1 MFHLELSTA
10 EIFAIPLFTVI
21 IWATLKR
28 AFRRRPFAMLKGP
41 EGGTFLLGHISK
53 LVNPKEGF
61 QFQERVV
68 QEHDQ
73 VAKLGGTSWGK
84 LASAEPGLLYLT
96 NIQSETLL
104 VSDPK
109 ALHYIL
115 VKCHDV
121 DWDEGENF
129 LTGNDAAFGPGVL
142 STHGHEHKRQRK
154 VLNSVFSTSHIR
166 NMASIFDENTSKLA
180 ETLSKIVG
188 EEKKEVEVFDWMAR
202 GALEIIGQGGFGYS
216 FDSLSEHGK
225 PHPFA
230 ASVKILLRLLNET
243 LPIQLFVLPLVRKYN
258 IGGKRIQ
265 RFVMKNLTW
274 GAVREL
280 VDVVGVMHRTSLEI
294 YDARKQ
300 SLELESDHVPRK
312 DILSALMKANA
323 SREAG
328 DKMTDEEII
337 AQISSF
343 NLCWDGYNI
352 QETLRMYPPAPLAGR
367 TAKKDTII
375 PLLTPIMGTDGNEV
389 SEIFVPGGTDI
400 FVSILGTNRS
410 TKLWGSDA
418 GEWKPERWLNEL
430 PKSLIDAK
438 VPGVYSHVLTF
449 AGGGRSCIGLKF
461 AELELKSMILNLLDR
476 LKFSPAEKKILWTF
490 GGLVS
495 PGVDIDV
502 VQTRNGRVSTSG
514 MLRLPTERHLAVF
527 CLLARN
533 SEDIVALRQTCK
545 ALYEVEKKHHAAI
558 WKLCTQSLIDQAAL
572 FPPTFTWRS
581 PSSKLQEQ
589 IARRAFCFR
598 KALYEYQN
606 AKLTASAPRH
616 SLELSIPEGFSD
628 LALLPG
634 GRFLLGINCSTI
646 ALFDLALYYESGIN
660 PIQIASFECS
670 TRLRLM
676 FAYPTDPDGI
686 DAFDDYNVGDNDDY
700 SFLIEVH
707 DISFANDELV
717 HKMYGPLPLG
727 RDSCDIYEHD
737 LYTMSG
743 DYIGAILDSRN
754 ALVWNYIDN
763 TYQLFTLEN
772 HETEKPS
779 DILLTKDRFIIFSVK
794 KTEEDGNKTL
804 GYQAGEMTSYEVQ
817 PFERLSLAERE
828 VLPVPNWRSPTPAP
842 FTNSFRQTLPLSSK
856 GLKGLSPGRSSK
868 ALWGYSDRQY
878 NKIPY
883 PLYDY
888 LTKEDNGG
896 SFQEARRFYDPE
908 KAVDTHWI
916 RLDIAGSQH
925 TTGTAS
931 LAAVAHAAQ
940 MLPLPEA
947 YWCNSM
953 FGRRASDGGL
963 VSISQWERHRDSRS
977 TKDRALVICASV
989 SRIPSG
995 AADPTTGA
1003 VSESRAHLIPFE
1015 TYTESLKNDAN
1026 AWDFCPLSGIMVMQ
1040 HGLYRESTIQIHDYV
1055 RGYISRHK

>member
-68 QEHDQ
+68 QDHDQ
-73 VAKLGGTSWGK
+73 VAKLGG
-84 LASAEPGLLYLT
+84 LLG
-96 NIQSETLL
+96 SETLL

-166 NMASIFDENTSKLA
+166 NMTSIFDENTSKLA

-243 LPIQLFVLPLVRKYN
+243 LPIQLFVLPL
-258 IGGKRIQ
+258 
-265 RFVMKNLTW
+265 
-274 GAVREL
+274 
-280 VDVVGVMHRTSLEI
+280 I

-343 NLCWDGYNI
+343 TFAGMDTTSSALARVLFLLSKKQDVQDRLRDEIREAKEQYGQLTYDQLMALPYLDAVCR
-352 QETLRMYPPAPLAGR
+352 ETLRMYPPAPLAGR

-375 PLLTPIMGTDGNEV
+375 PLLTPIRGTDGNEV

-438 VPGVYSHVLTF
+438 VPGVYSHVEDDHAL
-449 AGGGRSCIGLKF
+449 GLKF

-495 PGVDIDV
+495 PGVDIARRLLCLLKTLSELEMV
-502 VQTRNGRVSTSG
+502 ASQPSG

-545 ALYEVEKKHHAAI
+545 AL
-558 WKLCTQSLIDQAAL
+558 
-572 FPPTFTWRS
+572 
-581 PSSKLQEQ
+581 
-589 IARRAFCFR
+589 
-598 KALYEYQN
+598 
-606 AKLTASAPRH
+606 H

-628 LALLPG
+628 LSLLPG

-670 TRLRLM
+670 TRYDEFTARRVLTFAGEKADRLRLM

-779 DILLTKDRFIIFSVK
+779 DVLLTKDRFIIFSVK

-804 GYQAGEMTSYEVQ
+804 GYQAGEMTSYELQ
-817 PFERLSLAERE
+817 PFERLSLAEWE
-828 VLPVPNWRSPTPAP
+828 VLPVPNWQSPTPAP
-842 FTNSFRQTLPLSSK
+842 FTNSFRQTLPLLSK

-868 ALWGYSDRQY
+868 ASWGYADQKY

-883 PLYDY
+883 PLHDY
-888 LTKEDNGG
+888 VTKEDTSGG
-896 SFQEARRFYDPE
+896 FQEARKFYDPE
-908 KAVDTHWI
+908 KTVDTHWI
-916 RLDIAGSQH
+916 HLDIAGSQH